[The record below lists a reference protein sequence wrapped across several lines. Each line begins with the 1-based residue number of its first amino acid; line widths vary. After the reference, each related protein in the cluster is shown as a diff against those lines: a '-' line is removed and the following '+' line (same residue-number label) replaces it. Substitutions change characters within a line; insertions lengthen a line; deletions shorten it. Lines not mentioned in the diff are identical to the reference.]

1 MAKTTGLGAAF
12 YASGYDLG
20 GDIQS
25 VPRIGGG
32 PSPIDV
38 TDITQSAHSRLGGKR
53 DGGIN
58 LVVYFDPAT
67 VANGDPYNGAHLVY
81 GALPTTDTLATYFHA
96 PAIGSIA
103 ASCNAKQIGYNP
115 TRGTDGSLT
124 VAVDSQANGYGL
136 EWGVQ
141 LTAGKRTD
149 TTPTAGTSYDQ
160 TTVSTSF
167 GWQAYLH
174 VFSVTGTSV
183 TVTVEDSADNLT
195 FAPLTGG
202 AFTAV
207 AAPGPGWQR
216 LAGASNATVRRYVR
230 TTTTGTFTNAA
241 FAVMFVRNLTA
252 VTF

>member
-1 MAKTTGLGAAF
+1 MAKSTGLGAAY

-25 VPRIGGG
+25 AQIRGGIA
-32 PSPIDV
+32 PIDV

-58 LVVYFDPAT
+58 VVAYFDPAT
-67 VANGDPYNGAHLVY
+67 VAGGDPYNGAHLVY
-81 GALPTTDTLATYFHA
+81 SALPTTDTLATYCHA
-96 PAIGSIA
+96 PAIGSPA
-103 ASCNAKQIGYNP
+103 ASCVAKQINYDP

-124 VAVDSQANGYGL
+124 VAVNAQANGYGL

-141 LTAGKRTD
+141 LTPGKRTD
-149 TTPTAGTSYDQ
+149 TTATAGTGYDQ
-160 TTVSTSF
+160 TTVSTAF

-183 TVTVEDSADNLT
+183 TVTIEDSADNVT
-195 FAPLTGG
+195 FAALTGG

-207 AAPGPGWQR
+207 TAPGPGWQR

-230 TTTTGTFTNAA
+230 ATTTGTFSNAQ
-241 FAVMFVRNLTA
+241 FAVMFVRNQTA
-252 VTF
+252 TVF